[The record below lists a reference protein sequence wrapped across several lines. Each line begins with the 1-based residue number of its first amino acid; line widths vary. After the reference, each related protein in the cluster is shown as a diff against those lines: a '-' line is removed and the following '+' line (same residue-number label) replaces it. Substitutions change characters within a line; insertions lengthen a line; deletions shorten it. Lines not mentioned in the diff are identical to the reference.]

1 MSSVESRAVEAVAG
15 GRSGDNSSLGSS
27 QGSSFT
33 SASAQSVGSAKTVPS
48 LTSGSPNVGPEQ
60 LCPDSPD
67 WAHVEGSPMMVFSLD
82 GQMDVPSLPLTSR
95 FASVYAHGLEGSP
108 SDSPQDVDAD
118 QVSQLFD
125 EVLDRDPAA
134 RAEGLARLLTV
145 LWRSIASDISPDGRR
160 EPGPLLLAHLHTII
174 RWSCTAPFEDIR
186 DSLSE
191 FLDQLRSV
199 HVHLDADAQVEA
211 VSTFMAPDEIV
222 RIDSDD
228 AETRNQ
234 LEALFLS
241 EGRISHLMRVM
252 VIQPK
257 YQSCF
262 DTAINFLLRDSGPL
276 PRPWRSYIGIMSSAQ
291 HSCGYMVQRLE
302 IEFLD
307 VGGEESW
314 LTGLSE
320 AAPKLALLVELNA
333 ILARQP
339 WSVNDEHIAKL
350 TGGDDAWTHAEVA
363 HAIVLMSAFHSLC
376 SFVLGCGLGP
386 ELDFRDRESRS
397 HLRMVVAP
405 DELRTQ
411 DSQGSSHDETVKL
424 IDQLR
429 SGSREDGDEGEAG
442 GEVVRPHAAEVEVQL
457 PPPVAGAAD
466 GGAAFSEAESDVP
479 VPDVRPVELEPEP
492 EPEPEPPQQPPPVPV
507 ELQPEP
513 ELRIE
518 HEDGDSEDAYS
529 YLLSVDEGAKYCVRT
544 GEAEVTVPYID
555 FDTRT
560 MAALDLNESSWDELG
575 YSIVAKYVGDDA
587 AKLLDDEFKAA
598 TTSSDRRVGF
608 EEDDVDTEPYR
619 LAIWYAKPNSVDC
632 ILCVVGLLDC

>member
-1 MSSVESRAVEAVAG
+1 MTSAETGITAG
-15 GRSGDNSSLGSS
+15 AAAAATAGSLGSS

-33 SASAQSVGSAKTVPS
+33 SASAASAASVGSSGKTVPS
-48 LTSGSPNVGPEQ
+48 VSSPGVGP

-67 WAHVEGSPMMVFSLD
+67 WVQVEGSPMMVFSLD
-82 GQMDVPSLPLTSR
+82 GQMDVPSLPLAGSR

-145 LWRSIASDISPDGRR
+145 LWRSIASEIGPDGRR

-262 DTAINFLLRDSGPL
+262 DMAINFLLRDSGPL

-339 WSVNDEHIAKL
+339 WGVNEEHIAKL

-397 HLRMVVAP
+397 HLRMLVAP

-429 SGSREDGDEGEAG
+429 SGSREDGDEEEADGQAG
-442 GEVVRPHAAEVEVQL
+442 GGDEPPAAGEEL
-457 PPPVAGAAD
+457 PPPVAGGAN
-466 GGAAFSEAESDVP
+466 GGAAFSDAESDVP
-479 VPDVRPVELEPEP
+479 LPGPRPAELQP
-492 EPEPEPPQQPPPVPV
+492 EPEPEPPQQPPPVPA

-518 HEDGDSEDAYS
+518 QDQEEGDSEDAYS
-529 YLLSVDEGAKYCVRT
+529 YLLSEDERAKYCVRT
-544 GEAEVTVPYID
+544 GEAEISVPYID
-555 FDTRT
+555 FDTST

-587 AKLLDDEFKAA
+587 AKLLDDEFRAA
-598 TTSSDRRVGF
+598 TTASDRRVGF
-608 EEDDVDTEPYR
+608 EEEDVDTEPYR
-619 LAIWYAKPNSVDC
+619 LAIWYDKADSIPLTLR
-632 ILCVVGLLDC
+632 IL